1 MIAYRVIYNRN
12 DGCRRTIV
20 IVTEDSTEVLFRL
33 QEHLKKYETKF
44 EIYSITRLPAVVAL

>member
-12 DGCRRTIV
+12 DGYRRTIV
-20 IVTEDSTEVLFRL
+20 IVTEDPTEVLFRL